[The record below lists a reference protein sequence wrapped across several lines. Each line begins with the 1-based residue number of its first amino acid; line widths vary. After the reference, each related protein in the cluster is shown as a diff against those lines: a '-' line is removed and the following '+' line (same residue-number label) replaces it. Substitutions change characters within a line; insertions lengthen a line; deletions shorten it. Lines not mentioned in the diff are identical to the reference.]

1 MHDQIV
7 AEKNRLHV
15 ECATRLE
22 AAIGDLYACADSQD
36 LAEVERLNQLM
47 GSLITTCEIIDKIP
61 AWPWER
67 ETVVTFVSVFLLPII
82 VRLIVGIVDQLGLF
96 NQLLPF

>member
-1 MHDQIV
+1 
-7 AEKNRLHV
+7 
-15 ECATRLE
+15 
-22 AAIGDLYACADSQD
+22 
-36 LAEVERLNQLM
+36 M